1 MLLTDAA
8 DIRQSCAI
16 HSASSGS
23 IMTVPRER
31 RLVRFY
37 IQMDDMS
44 KSGTPDRSRINPES
58 MLKAAQDIMAPY
70 TLRFKYCE
78 WWSVYQ
84 VSRSF
89 GIHGRILK
97 LNCLRSVNVWLPNSV

>member
-1 MLLTDAA
+1 
-8 DIRQSCAI
+8 
-16 HSASSGS
+16 
-23 IMTVPRER
+23 MTVPRER

-44 KSGTPDRSRINPES
+44 KSGTLDRSRINPES
-58 MLKAAQDIMAPY
+58 MLKAAQEIMAPY
-70 TLRFKYCE
+70 TLRFKCCE

-89 GIHGRILK
+89 GYMDGY
-97 LNCLRSVNVWLPNSV
+97 SS

>member
-1 MLLTDAA
+1 
-8 DIRQSCAI
+8 
-16 HSASSGS
+16 
-23 IMTVPRER
+23 MTVPRER

-44 KSGTPDRSRINPES
+44 KSGIIDRSRINPES

-84 VSRSF
+84 VSF
-89 GIHGRILK
+89 LVQMGRYI
-97 LNCLRSVNVWLPNSV
+97 S

>member
-1 MLLTDAA
+1 MLLTGAA

-31 RLVRFY
+31 RLVRLY
-37 IQMDDMS
+37 IQMNDMT
-44 KSGTPDRSRINPES
+44 KSGIMDRSRINPES
-58 MLKAAQDIMAPY
+58 MLKAAQEIMAPY

-84 VSRSF
+84 VS
-89 GIHGRILK
+89 L
-97 LNCLRSVNVWLPNSV
+97 LR

>member
-1 MLLTDAA
+1 
-8 DIRQSCAI
+8 
-16 HSASSGS
+16 
-23 IMTVPRER
+23 MTVPRER

-44 KSGTPDRSRINPES
+44 KTGTPDRSRINPES

-70 TLRFKYCE
+70 TLQFKYCE

-84 VSRSF
+84 VSLSL
-89 GIHGRILK
+89 GIHGQIFQ
-97 LNCLRSVNVWLPNSV
+97 LNFFRSVNVWPPNSV

>member
-1 MLLTDAA
+1 
-8 DIRQSCAI
+8 
-16 HSASSGS
+16 
-23 IMTVPRER
+23 MTVPRER

-84 VSRSF
+84 VSRSL
-89 GIHGRILK
+89 GKH
-97 LNCLRSVNVWLPNSV
+97 